1 MTDDVTDHAVYR
13 HFTKII
19 HECVASIAV
28 ETPPTFMGH
37 CLQEKIEI
45 L

>member
-1 MTDDVTDHAVYR
+1 MGAIRGLYMEHR
-13 HFTKII
+13 RWRRGGPW
-19 HECVASIAV
+19 
-28 ETPPTFMGH
+28 PPTFKGH